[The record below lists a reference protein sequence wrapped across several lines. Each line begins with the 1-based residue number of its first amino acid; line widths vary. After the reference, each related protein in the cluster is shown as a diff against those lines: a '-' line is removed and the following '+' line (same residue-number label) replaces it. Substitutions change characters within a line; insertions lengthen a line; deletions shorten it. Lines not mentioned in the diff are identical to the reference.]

1 MKTIK
6 LILMLAGFIFLVVL
20 AFLLFGVAITLLQ
33 YLLIIGAVV
42 LVGMLA
48 YKVLRKPDAPTP
60 QLPDF
65 KAHDKELERVRRT
78 LAEYKRK
85 ELPK

>member
-6 LILMLAGFIFLVVL
+6 LVLMLVGFIALVVV
-20 AFLLFGVAITLLQ
+20 AFFLFGFAIALIQ
-33 YLLIIGAVV
+33 YLFIIGAVV

-48 YKVLRKPDAPTP
+48 YKVLRNPERP
-60 QLPDF
+60 QLTDF
-65 KAHDKELERVRRT
+65 KEQDKDLARVRRT

>member
-6 LILMLAGFIFLVVL
+6 LVLMLCGAIFLLVL
-20 AFLLFGVAITLLQ
+20 AFLLFGVVTALVQ
-33 YLLIIGAVV
+33 YLIVIGAVV
-42 LVGMLA
+42 LLGMLA
-48 YKVLRKPDAPTP
+48 YKVLRNPERTQP
-60 QLPDF
+60 QLTDF
-65 KAHDKELERVRRT
+65 KQHDKDLARVRRT

>member
-6 LILMLAGFIFLVVL
+6 LVLMLAGFIFLVVL
-20 AFLLFGVAITLLQ
+20 AFLLFGVVTALVQ
-33 YLLIIGAVV
+33 YLLILGAVI

-48 YKVLRKPDAPTP
+48 YKVLRNPERP

-65 KAHDKELERVRRT
+65 KEHDKDLERVRRT

>member
-6 LILMLAGFIFLVVL
+6 LVLMLCGAIFLLVL
-20 AFLLFGVAITLLQ
+20 AFLLFGVVTALVQ
-33 YLLIIGAVV
+33 YLIVIGAVV
-42 LVGMLA
+42 LLGMLA
-48 YKVLRKPDAPTP
+48 YKVLRNPERP
-60 QLPDF
+60 QLTDF
-65 KAHDKELERVRRT
+65 KQHDKDLARVRRT